1 MSWVIWMRTVKITH
15 SHTKFSDQ
23 QSSVR
28 AAQIIII
35 IFFSKYLSKPKTMFV
50 CFLLYIVGRPLAAGQ
65 WLSVIPEDET
75 LLFNVIVMRK
85 FFTTGLFQVLF
96 FT

>member
-1 MSWVIWMRTVKITH
+1 MRTVKITH

-28 AAQIIII
+28 AAQI
-35 IFFSKYLSKPKTMFV
+35 FFFQNTFLNQKQCLFV
-50 CFLLYIVGRPLAAGQ
+50 FLLYIVGRPLVAGQ
-65 WLSVIPEDET
+65 WLSMIPEDET
-75 LLFNVIVMRK
+75 LLFNVILMRK
-85 FFTTGLFQVLF
+85 TGLFQVLF